1 MFFILGDPGAVK
13 ILLKFSTNFFKSKFQ
28 ETLPMIMTNKI
39 TKALLLI
46 IGMNENENDYAM
58 RNKTV
63 AWHYPYEEL
72 SDHHI

>member
-46 IGMNENENDYAM
+46 IGMNENENDYATPM
-58 RNKTV
+58 MMTV
-63 AWHYPYEEL
+63 AQLYSCMIL
-72 SDHHI
+72 SV

>member
-58 RNKTV
+58 PMMMTV
-63 AWHYPYEEL
+63 AQLYSCMTL
-72 SDHHI
+72 SV